1 MAARHPGPRQRVLW
15 EGGRPEREGNRKRRR
30 GAKRWWELVGEA
42 GGRGR
47 EPAREEGER
56 GVWSFKL
63 QFAAIFFVKEN

>member
-1 MAARHPGPRQRVLW
+1 MLW